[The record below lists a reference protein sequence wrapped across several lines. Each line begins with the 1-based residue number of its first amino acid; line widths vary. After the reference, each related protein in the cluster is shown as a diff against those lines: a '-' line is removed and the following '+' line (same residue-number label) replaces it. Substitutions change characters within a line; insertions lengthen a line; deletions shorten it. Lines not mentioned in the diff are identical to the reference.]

1 MEVLSYHSST
11 ENRQQIIPAM
21 LQKAKRVSGVS
32 KITSEILTFWSV
44 KGRTGPRILQKE
56 SKRKTRS
63 VMLVD

>member
-32 KITSEILTFWSV
+32 KITSEILPF
-44 KGRTGPRILQKE
+44 GRSREELDTGYY
-56 SKRKTRS
+56 RKNQNGKHGQ
-63 VMLVD
+63 